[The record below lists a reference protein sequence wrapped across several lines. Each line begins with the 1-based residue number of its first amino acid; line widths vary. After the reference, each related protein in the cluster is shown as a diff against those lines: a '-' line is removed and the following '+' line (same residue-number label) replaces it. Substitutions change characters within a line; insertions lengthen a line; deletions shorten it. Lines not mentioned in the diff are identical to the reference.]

1 MVSLSSPST
10 SQSGAVFLDLP
21 NLMGNRIGTYL
32 MNEIVLWVKHWPD
45 AKVRSISLLDLQAQP
60 DNKERRNRFYEQFGL
75 NFKYTDKDHKEGTS
89 MEILAKELKTTEK
102 WKENITERELPD
114 FLSQMI
120 NKIEKLSK
128 ELERITTELNQF
140 KSENE
145 KAKKYP
151 VLWAIK
157 QLYYRYAPVI
167 GLIVIVILA
176 AIAGVLIWLNHK

>member
-1 MVSLSSPST
+1 
-10 SQSGAVFLDLP
+10 
-21 NLMGNRIGTYL
+21 
-32 MNEIVLWVKHWPD
+32 
-45 AKVRSISLLDLQAQP
+45 
-60 DNKERRNRFYEQFGL
+60 
-75 NFKYTDKDHKEGTS
+75 